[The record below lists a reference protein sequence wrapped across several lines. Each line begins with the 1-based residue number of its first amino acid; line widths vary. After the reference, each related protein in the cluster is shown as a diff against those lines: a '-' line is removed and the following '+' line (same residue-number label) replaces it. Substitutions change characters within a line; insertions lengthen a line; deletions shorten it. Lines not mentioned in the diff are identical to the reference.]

1 MIHKPDKVTI
11 AKARKP
17 TVAPK
22 QQKVLLSSSQL
33 LESPPKKLPVKK
45 APVKLPV
52 KLSKVLPPKKQVQ
65 KAVSKK
71 DQITIVDSDD
81 DEKLPIAGMIR

>member
-1 MIHKPDKVTI
+1 MIHKPEKVTI

-45 APVKLPV
+45 ATIKKAPAKG
-52 KLSKVLPPKKQVQ
+52 LPPKKQLK